1 MSTFFCVGIGTT
13 FSTGAA
19 RMTSRT
25 DVPSQDEYDPEEAAG
40 DTDQEEE
47 HMECESYADNK
58 EIKTIV
64 PGAAAAGP
72 TEAAAATADS
82 ITEDTSE
89 GSTGSKHPIGPG
101 QPIEGPVPKGPELGG
116 GEGQSSKGPP
126 TPPSVGEKARAYLK
140 KKKDDRIREI
150 KATLGEKLLAYEAV
164 NAANR
169 CRQTAAYLQT
179 GEGALDEFP
188 SEDDDFLST
197 ATAGPPGCLLPAMC
211 H

>member
-72 TEAAAATADS
+72 TEAAPTASRRIPPRGQLDPS
-82 ITEDTSE
+82 I
-89 GSTGSKHPIGPG
+89 
-101 QPIEGPVPKGPELGG
+101 Q
-116 GEGQSSKGPP
+116 
-126 TPPSVGEKARAYLK
+126 
-140 KKKDDRIREI
+140 
-150 KATLGEKLLAYEAV
+150 
-164 NAANR
+164 
-169 CRQTAAYLQT
+169 
-179 GEGALDEFP
+179 
-188 SEDDDFLST
+188 
-197 ATAGPPGCLLPAMC
+197 
-211 H
+211 